1 MNACT
6 HRSWFCRCS
15 SGSAGG
21 EPPGRLRHGCR
32 SRPQGGGRLR
42 RSRRRLR
49 PDRVSARLDVDAVI
63 IASPDFTHAPLSL
76 SWIRAGKRALCEKPQ
91 ISLEINDPV
100 YWTMRF
106 EKSNVKRF
114 C

>member
-1 MNACT
+1 MDAD
-6 HRSWFCRCS
+6 RAR
-15 SGSAGG
+15 
-21 EPPGRLRHGCR
+21 
-32 SRPQGGGRLR
+32 GGRLR

-76 SWIRAGKRALCEKPQ
+76 SCIRAGKRALCEKPQ

-106 EKSNVKRF
+106 EKSNEKRF